1 MGASMKIMPKPACPE
16 TLCPET
22 IWPKMIWPETICVV
36 GLGYIG
42 LPTSAL
48 LARNG
53 YRVMGADLTQDV
65 VNSINLGSLHFEEP
79 GLDEILRDAVDSG
92 NLDAATTPRPADIF
106 IIAVPTPITKD
117 RQPDLRAVFKAA
129 EAIFAIAAP
138 GALIILESTSPV
150 GTTEQLAQHLGNI
163 RPDLMQD
170 GQPLIDFAYAPERVI
185 PGKIVAEITTNDRVV
200 GGIKP
205 QATARAAKFYRSWT
219 NGNVHETD
227 ARTAEMVKLTENSSR
242 DVSIAFANELSIIC
256 DKIGVDVWELIRL
269 ANHHP
274 RVNILNPG
282 PGVGGHCI
290 AVDPWFIVAAAPD
303 EANLIRQA
311 RLVNDAK
318 PAHVIRETL
327 IAAAAIQHARVAC
340 LGLAFKANVDDL
352 RESPAIDIALALH
365 SAQQVGQLILCDP
378 LIPQMPAD
386 FIEGAGVIWET
397 DPIRAVEQADVVL
410 LLVDHDRFRDIPL
423 DALQG
428 RTIIDTRGF
437 WRKQSAPA
445 PIPR

>member
-1 MGASMKIMPKPACPE
+1 MGASMKILPKTASH
-16 TLCPET
+16 ET
-22 IWPKMIWPETICVV
+22 IWPQIIWPETICVV

-53 YRVMGADLTQDV
+53 YRVMGADLTLDV
-65 VNSINLGSLHFEEP
+65 VDSINMGRLHFEEP
-79 GLDEILRDAVDSG
+79 GLDVILRDAVASG
-92 NLDAATTPRPADIF
+92 NLDAATTPRRADIF

-129 EAIFAIAAP
+129 EAIFEVAAP

-150 GTTEQLAQHLGNI
+150 GTTEQLAHHLGKI

-170 GQPLIDFAYAPERVI
+170 KQSLIDFAYAPERVI

-200 GGIKP
+200 GGITP

-219 NGNVHETD
+219 SGNVHECD

-256 DKIGVDVWELIRL
+256 DKIGVDVWALIEL

-303 EANLIRQA
+303 EAQLIRQA

-318 PAHVIRETL
+318 PAHVIREALT
-327 IAAAAIQHARVAC
+327 AAASIDQARIAC
-340 LGLAFKANVDDL
+340 LGLTFKANVDDL
-352 RESPAIDIALALH
+352 RESPALDIALALN
-365 SAQQVGQLILCDP
+365 SAAQVGQLILCDP
-378 LIPQMPAD
+378 LVRHLPTDFAD
-386 FIEGAGVIWET
+386 AADVIWES
-397 DPIRAVEQADVVL
+397 DPIRAVAQADVVL

-428 RTIIDTRGF
+428 RTVIDTRGF
-437 WRKQSAPA
+437 WRQQ
-445 PIPR
+445 IP